1 MIFHDNRYIQPCVLI
16 FNLITCAI
24 SLVLSYHYLTAGQIF
39 LIYGLTP
46 IVCLG
51 PFFFQRRRDLSRPSA
66 DRMAHVI
73 AVVLGL
79 GVFSSFFWTNWK
91 NLAFGNTFFWSLLLL
106 YLFSGEL
113 LSAFLGVN
121 ERRENR

>member
-1 MIFHDNRYIQPCVLI
+1 MILHDNRYSQSFVLI

-24 SLVLSYHYLTAGQIF
+24 SLVLSYQYLTAVQIF
-39 LIYGLTP
+39 LVYGLTP

-51 PFFFQRRRDLSRPSA
+51 PFFFRRRRDLNSPPA
-66 DRMAHVI
+66 DRMANTI

-79 GVFSSFFWTNWK
+79 GVFSSFFWANWK
-91 NLAFGNTFFWSLLLL
+91 NLAVGNTFFWSLLLL

-121 ERRENR
+121 DRCKSR